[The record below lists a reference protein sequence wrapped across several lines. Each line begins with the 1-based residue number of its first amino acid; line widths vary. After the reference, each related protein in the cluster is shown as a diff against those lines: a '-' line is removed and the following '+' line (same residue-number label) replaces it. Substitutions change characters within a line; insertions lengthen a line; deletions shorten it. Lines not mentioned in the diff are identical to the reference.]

1 MSYEQTILVYEGANH
16 MTVVVISSEDDV
28 ISLPSRLMAG
38 LKWREGD
45 EIKVIL
51 DGQTLRLT
59 RLDNFLALRG
69 ALADDDAFDEAM
81 EQIEQQWQSWT
92 IPSSV

>member
-1 MSYEQTILVYEGANH
+1 
-16 MTVVVISSEDDV
+16 MTVVITSSKEDV

-38 LKWREGD
+38 LEWKEGD

-69 ALADDDAFDEAM
+69 ALADDDAFDEAID
-81 EQIEQQWQSWT
+81 QIEQAWQSWT
-92 IPSSV
+92 IPASV